1 MARTMEL
8 HEPLVAHTAM
18 LIRRSALDCYEA
30 FVDPAITAKFWFT
43 DGSGRLESG
52 KSVTWNWRMYGM
64 SSDVR
69 VRELVPGR
77 KIVVEWDV
85 DTDDAS
91 TVEWTFAEI
100 ADGSTFVEI
109 RNFGFTGDYEH
120 QVERVVDSMGGFS
133 LVIAGAKAWLEHGV
147 RLNLVEDR
155 HPDMLVRGW
164 KAERRETPDPAPD
177 ERDELRE
184 ATPEPDTE
192 RVRVDDVSPAD
203 ALDQSRT
210 VRPTARYQPPV
221 LREDA
226 DVADALDQAREV
238 VFDDEAE
245 PHLTS

>member
-1 MARTMEL
+1 MEI

-43 DGSGRLESG
+43 DGSGRLDSG

-64 SSDVR
+64 STNVR
-69 VRELVPGR
+69 VSELVPGR
-77 KIVVEWDV
+77 KIVVDWDV
-85 DTDDAS
+85 GTDDES
-91 TVEWTFAEI
+91 TVEWTFAER
-100 ADGSTFVEI
+100 AKGSTFVEI
-109 RNFGFTGDYEH
+109 RNFGFTGDPEY
-120 QVERVVDSMGGFS
+120 QVRRVVDSTSGFA
-133 LVIAGAKAWLEHGV
+133 LVIAGAKAWLEHG
-147 RLNLVEDR
+147 LQMNLVEDR
-155 HPDMLVRGW
+155 HPEMLVPGW
-164 KAERRETPDPAPD
+164 KAGRREAPD
-177 ERDELRE
+177 FSQHGLDQQRE

-192 RVRVDDVSPAD
+192 RVRIDDVSPAD

-221 LREDA
+221 LPENA
-226 DVADALDQAREV
+226 DVADTLDQAREV